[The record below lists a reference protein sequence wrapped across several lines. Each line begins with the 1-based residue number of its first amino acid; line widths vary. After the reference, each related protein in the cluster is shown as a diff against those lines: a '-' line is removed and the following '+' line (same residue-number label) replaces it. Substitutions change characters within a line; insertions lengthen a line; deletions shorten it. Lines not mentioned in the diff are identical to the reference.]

1 MKSLTIRIIRGSL
14 MHIRTFPIISGIEK
28 IINIL
33 AILFIDT
40 ALQMIYSLIHNY
52 YIFASLSVTIQLE
65 SIFFS
70 LITCG
75 PIIYFLTIR
84 LLNSN
89 ASPNSIIKDLI
100 LATLIVLPG
109 GFLLALSSIN
119 TWLILSSFSAALW
132 ITYTVITYIRFLKA
146 SIGYLIVF
154 MILILYPIYFLWIVS
169 NVAIDALLV
178 ILPLIHL
185 LIVIIISF
193 RILETKSTY

>member
-1 MKSLTIRIIRGSL
+1 M
-14 MHIRTFPIISGIEK
+14 
-28 IINIL
+28 
-33 AILFIDT
+33 
-40 ALQMIYSLIHNY
+40 
-52 YIFASLSVTIQLE
+52 
-65 SIFFS
+65 
-70 LITCG
+70 
-75 PIIYFLTIR
+75 
-84 LLNSN
+84 LNSN

-193 RILETKSTY
+193 RILKTKSTY